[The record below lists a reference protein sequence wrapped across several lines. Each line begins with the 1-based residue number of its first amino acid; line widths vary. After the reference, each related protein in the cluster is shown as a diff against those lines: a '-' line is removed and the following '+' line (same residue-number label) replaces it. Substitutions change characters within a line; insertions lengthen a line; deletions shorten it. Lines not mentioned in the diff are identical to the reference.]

1 MKVIPALPIAAI
13 LACMS
18 VPAAAVAADAPSKPA
33 AKSAQAKQI
42 ERGRYLVAIMG
53 CNDCHTQDFHARGDF
68 KIPEKDRLT
77 GSTVGW
83 RGPWGTTY
91 PANLRQ
97 YFQLAT
103 ESAWVA
109 VAKEVQ
115 RRPPMHNFSLN
126 AMTGSDV
133 RAMYHY
139 LRHLGPAGAPA
150 PSALPPGKEPPK
162 PYVQFPE

>member
-1 MKVIPALPIAAI
+1 MRMIDALPLVSVLVCVAI
-13 LACMS
+13 PG
-18 VPAAAVAADAPSKPA
+18 VAAAAEAPASPA
-33 AKSAQAKQI
+33 TKAAQATQI

-68 KIPEKDRLT
+68 KIPENDRLT
-77 GSTVGW
+77 GSNLGW

-91 PANLRQ
+91 PNNLRL
-97 YFQLAT
+97 YFQSITEPLWVGLAR
-103 ESAWVA
+103 
-109 VAKEVQ
+109 EVQ

-126 AMTGSDV
+126 VMTNSDV
-133 RAMYHY
+133 RAMYQY

-150 PSALPPGKEPPK
+150 PSALPPGKEAPK